1 MYKKHFFYEYSLVWK
16 VRKQSTLKLLHFIE
30 NYSKF
35 TTKIAFDLKYYL
47 KCWRKYVCFLSVDI

>member
-16 VRKQSTLKLLHFIE
+16 VCKQSPWKLLHFTE

-35 TTKIAFDLKYYL
+35 TTKIAFDLKSL
-47 KCWRKYVCFLSVDI
+47 P